1 MTAFPGRPFCE
12 PGTPERWLRPHPVRI
27 THVELS
33 VTIDL
38 PTRRISGVVSH
49 HCEILDP
56 SEPAHAVLTLDS
68 HDLEIGPVTVDGQA
82 RVAVQSH
89 ETLVIDLGPG
99 PERRV
104 VSIPFSVTDPA
115 KGMYFI
121 AADPQ
126 RDRVAMCWT
135 QGAMEDH
142 SWWFPCLDSPNNRA
156 TYRVSMRHA
165 TGLRAVSNGI
175 CLGTS
180 DAADGWST
188 TVYDNPQPF
197 VLYLLNLVIGELTE
211 VTEAP
216 TIPALTTVGISH
228 VVPRGRQRDAQA
240 MFRAT
245 AFAIGYLSTTI
256 GHPYPWPRYGH
267 VVVHG
272 FMWGG
277 MENTGLTTIS
287 DRFLMDATVQ
297 EREDVNCDPLVVHEL
312 VHQWFG
318 DLLTMKGWS
327 DIWLNESFA
336 TYLEARGQAAWIAHR
351 DGGGA
356 QRYQDELALHQ
367 WADRRAYLEEDGGR
381 YRRALVTNRYA
392 DAYELFDRVAYEKGS
407 LVLHHLAQVLGEARF
422 HRALA
427 LYVSRHAYGLVET
440 ADWRQAIEDATG
452 EPLDWFFAQWVYR
465 AGHPRLKVRWSYDP
479 ARAQATLTVEQL
491 QAAGGEVATQADR
504 LYRLPTELWWRDGEV
519 VHQQRI
525 ELTAL
530 IQTIVLPSLTPPAWV
545 VVDPHGHVLCDWEE
559 EDGLGVARARL
570 NDARLPAV
578 ARARA
583 AVVLATRSV
592 NGPVI
597 AELATLAADASVPEL
612 VRHEAIATLAGQQTA
627 AATQA
632 LRALMGPALP
642 ARLRRSLVQGLARSR
657 VSAERAALADWL
669 IAQGDQETSLV
680 TAGECYAARGAIE
693 QPGATPLLRARLRRD
708 SWNQRLRIGCV
719 RGLGL
724 SGEAAAI
731 DEVLALAADDAQID
745 AVIVAACEAAGRL
758 GARHVL
764 GRVRIR
770 AALERRLDHPAL
782 AVRASAARALGGMGE
797 ELALGALQG
806 RLGRERF
813 GNVHRVLR
821 EAISQ
826 LQASSAQSGSIA
838 ELQRRLEESEKGRAR
853 LEARLDA
860 IERRLDAPPG

>member
-1 MTAFPGRPFCE
+1 MTASPGRPFCE

-33 VTIDL
+33 VTVDL
-38 PTRRISGVVSH
+38 ALGRISGVVSH
-49 HCEILDP
+49 HCEVLDP
-56 SEPAHAVLTLDS
+56 GDPTHALLTLDS
-68 HDLEIGPVTVDGQA
+68 HDLEIGAVTVDGVP
-82 RVAVQSH
+82 RVAGSSQD
-89 ETLVIDLGPG
+89 TLLIDLGAG
-99 PERRV
+99 PARRV
-104 VSIPFSVTDPA
+104 VTIPFSVTRPA
-115 KGMYFI
+115 KGMYFT

-126 RDRVAMCWT
+126 RGQVAMCWT

-156 TYRVSMRHA
+156 TYRVSLRHA
-165 TGLRAVSNGI
+165 TGLRALSNGV
-175 CLGTS
+175 CLGVS

-188 TVYDNPQPF
+188 TLYDNPQPF
-197 VLYLLNLVIGELTE
+197 VLYLLNVAIGDFTE

-216 TIPALTTVGISH
+216 TIPSLTTVGISH
-228 VVPRGRQRDAQA
+228 FVPRGREREAQA

-256 GHPYPWPRYGH
+256 GQPYPWPRYGH

-287 DRFLMDATVQ
+287 DRFLMDGAVQ

-367 WADRRAYLEEDGGR
+367 WADRRAYIEEDGGR

-440 ADWRQAIEDATG
+440 ADWRKAIEDATG

-479 ARAQATLTVEQL
+479 ARHQATLTIEQV
-491 QAAGGEVATQADR
+491 QASGGDAATRADR
-504 LYRLPTELWWRDGEV
+504 LYRLPTELWWRDGEQ
-519 VHQQRI
+519 VHEQRI
-525 ELTAL
+525 DLTAT
-530 IQTIVLPSLTPPAWV
+530 IHTIVLPSAAPPAWV
-545 VVDPHGHVLCDWEE
+545 VLDPHGHVLCEWDEE
-559 EDGLGVARARL
+559 GGLGALRARL
-570 NDARLPAV
+570 CDVRLPAV
-578 ARARA
+578 ARSRA
-583 AVVLATRSV
+583 AVVLAARALDA
-592 NGPVI
+592 PVI
-597 AELATLAADASVPEL
+597 AELAALAGDSAVPEL
-612 VRHEAIATLAGQQTA
+612 VRHEAIAALAGQSAPA
-627 AATQA
+627 ANQA
-632 LRALMGPALP
+632 LCALMTPRLP
-642 ARLRRSLVQGLARSR
+642 PRLRRAVAQGLARSR
-657 VSAERAALADWL
+657 VATDRASLAAWL

-680 TAGECYAARGAIE
+680 TAGDCYAARGALE
-693 QPGATPLLRARLRRD
+693 QPGATALLRARLRRE
-708 SWNQRLRIGCV
+708 SWNQRLRIGCI

-724 SGEAAAI
+724 SGEAPAI
-731 DEVLALAADDAQID
+731 DEVLAVAGDDAEID

-764 GRVRIR
+764 SRVRIR
-770 AALERRLDHPAL
+770 IRLERRLDHPAL
-782 AVRASAARALGGMGE
+782 AVRAAAARALGALGE
-797 ELALGALQG
+797 EQALGALQG

-826 LQASSAQSGSIA
+826 LQASSAQSGSIS
-838 ELQRRLEESEKGRAR
+838 ELQRRLEESEKGRAH

-860 IERRLDAPPG
+860 IERRLDGPVT